1 MLVAEMSGVYEIL
14 KHVWLVSFRRVVV
27 KTDNLDVFQILEGK
41 SSALS
46 GNTIVESTKSLLQL
60 NWEVR
65 LQRIGNVQNRVA
77 YALAVASLLTSGNSR
92 HHQCM

>member
-1 MLVAEMSGVYEIL
+1 MVSGLKQARHVDVANTNKRISIL
-14 KHVWLVSFRRVVV
+14 
-27 KTDNLDVFQILEGK
+27 GK